1 MPELI
6 LNYLLLCIVCYLIG
20 SIPFAYLIGSIPFA
34 SIIVKNRHKK
44 DITQHGTGNVGA
56 MNSFEITGSKSTG
69 VLVFLADFLKGLIP
83 TVVILIFLKIPIE
96 FSVLPLVFLIVGHCF
111 SIFLKFKGGRGLA
124 TAAGIFLIVSY
135 MIVILW
141 SVIYFMIVILWSV
154 IYFITYKI
162 KKDIHIGNIVATF
175 LLPIPVLFFANF
187 FVNNSF
193 VDLNEIIHSEHK
205 EFLFILTS
213 SVCLI
218 ILIKHIQPLTEILK
232 NKNIIKYK

>member
-6 LNYLLLCIVCYLIG
+6 LNYLLLCIVC
-20 SIPFAYLIGSIPFA
+20 YLIGSIPFA

-141 SVIYFMIVILWSV
+141 SVIYF
-154 IYFITYKI
+154 ITYKI